1 MTLAAKARFMQ
12 HHLKPTT
19 LPLAGNCASGG
30 WLAYLKTPSLLKTF
44 SRTPRMIRLPA
55 LILTAL
61 LFVLILAGCST
72 PEAKEQVLTLQGNTM
87 GTTYQVLWVDPAERA
102 IDPATLQKQID
113 ARLAEINAAMSTYD
127 PTSEISRLNQQT
139 ESSRV
144 GISADF
150 YQTLL
155 ISKSVFDQSGGYFDP
170 TVGPLV
176 DLWGFG
182 PEGRILQRP
191 TAAQVKAV
199 MTQVGFDQLDL
210 SVNNQVLKPVGVHL
224 DLSAV
229 AKGYGVDQVAGVL
242 AAQGIASYFVE
253 IGGEVQTRGFKP
265 DGSKWIVGLEAP
277 VVGEVSIESAL
288 ALSDQALA
296 TSGNY
301 RNFYEVDGETYAHTI
316 NPLTGNPARN
326 RLLSV
331 SVLSDR
337 CAVADAWATALMSM
351 GEDKA
356 LKVAQENQLT
366 TQMLVADGDKIK
378 TRVTGNFE
386 QYRYTVN

>member
-1 MTLAAKARFMQ
+1 MTLAANLNSMNFPTRLASPTAGKPMARWSDLYQSEYKAPA
-12 HHLKPTT
+12 PTAWVT
-19 LPLAGNCASGG
+19 LLMRAVFI
-30 WLAYLKTPSLLKTF
+30 T
-44 SRTPRMIRLPA
+44 
-55 LILTAL
+55 TAL
-61 LFVLILAGCST
+61 LFFLLVAGCST
-72 PEAKEQVLTLQGNTM
+72 PETKEQVQTLQGNTM
-87 GTTYQVLWVDPAERA
+87 GTTYQVLWVDPADQA
-102 IDPATLQKQID
+102 IEPAALQKQVD

-139 ESSRV
+139 EVSRV

-150 YQTLL
+150 YQTLQ
-155 ISKSVFDQSGGYFDP
+155 ISKRVFDQSGGYFDP

-191 TAAQVKAV
+191 TAAQVKQV
-199 MTQVGFDQLDL
+199 MTQVGFDQIDL
-210 SVNNQVLKPVGVHL
+210 SVNNQVLKPDGVHL

-229 AKGYGVDQVAGVL
+229 AKGYGVDQVAGLL
-242 AAQGIASYFVE
+242 AAQGINNYFVE
-253 IGGEVQTRGFKP
+253 IGGEVQTRGLKP

-288 ALSDQALA
+288 ALTDQALA

-301 RNFYEVDGETYAHTI
+301 RNFYEVDGQTFAHTI
-316 NPLTGNPARN
+316 NPLTGSPAKN

-331 SVLSDR
+331 SVIADQ

-356 LKVAQENQLT
+356 LKVAQDNQLT
-366 TQMLVADGDKIK
+366 TQMLVADGDKIE
-378 TRVTGNFE
+378 TRVTGKFE

>member
-1 MTLAAKARFMQ
+1 MTLAANARFMQ
-12 HHLKPTT
+12 HHLKQTT
-19 LPLAGNCASGG
+19 LLLAGNCASGG
-30 WLAYLKTPSLLKTF
+30 WLIFLKTDRLLKTF
-44 SRTPRMIRLPA
+44 SHTPRRIRLPA

-87 GTTYQVLWVDPAERA
+87 GTTYQVLWVDPADRA

-113 ARLAEINAAMSTYD
+113 ARLAEINVAMSTYD
-127 PTSEISRLNQQT
+127 PASEISSLNQQT
-139 ESSRV
+139 KASRV
-144 GISADF
+144 GISANF

-155 ISKSVFDQSGGYFDP
+155 ISKRVFDQSGGYFDP

-182 PEGRILQRP
+182 PEGRILKRP
-191 TAAQVKAV
+191 SAAQVKEV
-199 MTQVGFDQLDL
+199 MTQVGFDQIDL
-210 SVNNQVLKPVGVHL
+210 SVNNQVLKPAGVHL

-253 IGGEVQTRGFKP
+253 IGGEVQTRGLKP

-288 ALSDQALA
+288 ALTNQALA

>member
-1 MTLAAKARFMQ
+1 MRAVFIT
-12 HHLKPTT
+12 
-19 LPLAGNCASGG
+19 
-30 WLAYLKTPSLLKTF
+30 
-44 SRTPRMIRLPA
+44 
-55 LILTAL
+55 TAL
-61 LFVLILAGCST
+61 LFFLLVAGCST
-72 PEAKEQVLTLQGNTM
+72 PETKEQVQTLQGNTM
-87 GTTYQVLWVDPAERA
+87 GTTYQVLWVDPADQA
-102 IDPATLQKQID
+102 IEPAALQKQVD

-139 ESSRV
+139 EVSRV

-150 YQTLL
+150 YQTLQ
-155 ISKSVFDQSGGYFDP
+155 ISKRVFDQSGGYFDP

-191 TAAQVKAV
+191 TAAQVKQV
-199 MTQVGFDQLDL
+199 MTQVGFDQIDL
-210 SVNNQVLKPVGVHL
+210 SVNNQVLKPDGVHL

-229 AKGYGVDQVAGVL
+229 AKGYGVDQVAGLL
-242 AAQGIASYFVE
+242 AAQGINNYFVE
-253 IGGEVQTRGFKP
+253 IGGEVQTRGLKP

-288 ALSDQALA
+288 ALTDQALA

-301 RNFYEVDGETYAHTI
+301 RNFYEVDGQTFAHTI
-316 NPLTGNPARN
+316 NPLTGSPAKN

-331 SVLSDR
+331 SVIADQ

-356 LKVAQENQLT
+356 LKVAQDNQLT
-366 TQMLVADGDKIK
+366 TQMLVADGDKIE
-378 TRVTGNFE
+378 TRVTGKFE

>member
-1 MTLAAKARFMQ
+1 MIF
-12 HHLKPTT
+12 
-19 LPLAGNCASGG
+19 
-30 WLAYLKTPSLLKTF
+30 LKTDRLLKTF
-44 SRTPRMIRLPA
+44 SHTPRRIRLPA

-87 GTTYQVLWVDPAERA
+87 GTTYQVLWVDPADRA

-113 ARLAEINAAMSTYD
+113 ARLAEINVAMSTYD
-127 PTSEISRLNQQT
+127 PASEISSLNQQT
-139 ESSRV
+139 KASRV

-155 ISKSVFDQSGGYFDP
+155 ISKRVFDQSGGYFDP

-182 PEGRILQRP
+182 PEGRILKRP
-191 TAAQVKAV
+191 SAAQVKEV
-199 MTQVGFDQLDL
+199 MTQVGFDQIDL

>member
-1 MTLAAKARFMQ
+1 MQ
-12 HHLKPTT
+12 HHLKQTT
-19 LPLAGNCASGG
+19 LLLAGNCASGG
-30 WLAYLKTPSLLKTF
+30 WLIFLKTDRLLKTF
-44 SRTPRMIRLPA
+44 SHTPRRIRLPA

-87 GTTYQVLWVDPAERA
+87 GTTYQVLWVDPADRA

-113 ARLAEINAAMSTYD
+113 ARLAEINVAMSTYD
-127 PTSEISRLNQQT
+127 PASEISSLNQQT
-139 ESSRV
+139 KASRV
-144 GISADF
+144 GISANF

-155 ISKSVFDQSGGYFDP
+155 ISKRVFDQSGGYFDP

-182 PEGRILQRP
+182 PEGRILKRP
-191 TAAQVKAV
+191 SAAQVKEV
-199 MTQVGFDQLDL
+199 MTQVGFDQIDL
-210 SVNNQVLKPVGVHL
+210 SVNNQVLKPAGVHL

-253 IGGEVQTRGFKP
+253 IGGEVQTRGLKP

-288 ALSDQALA
+288 ALTNQALA

>member
-1 MTLAAKARFMQ
+1 MTLAANARSM
-12 HHLKPTT
+12 HHLKQTT

-30 WLAYLKTPSLLKTF
+30 WLIFLKTDRLLKTF
-44 SRTPRMIRLPA
+44 SHTPRRIRLPA

-72 PEAKEQVLTLQGNTM
+72 PEANEQVLTLQGNTM
-87 GTTYQVLWVDPAERA
+87 GTTYQVLWVDPADRA

-113 ARLAEINAAMSTYD
+113 ARLAEINVAMSTYD
-127 PTSEISRLNQQT
+127 PASEISSLNQQT
-139 ESSRV
+139 KASRV

-155 ISKSVFDQSGGYFDP
+155 ISKRVFDQSGGYFDP

-182 PEGRILQRP
+182 PEGRILKRP
-191 TAAQVKAV
+191 SAAQVKEV
-199 MTQVGFDQLDL
+199 MTQVGFDQIDL
-210 SVNNQVLKPVGVHL
+210 SVNNQVLKPAGVHL